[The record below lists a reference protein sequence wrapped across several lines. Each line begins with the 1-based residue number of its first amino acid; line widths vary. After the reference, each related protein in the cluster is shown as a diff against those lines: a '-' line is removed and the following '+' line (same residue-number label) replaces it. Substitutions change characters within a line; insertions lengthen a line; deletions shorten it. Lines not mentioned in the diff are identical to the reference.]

1 MVNLGRCVGSCN
13 TLNDLSDKVCVPNK
27 TKDLNWS
34 MFNMSTE
41 INESK
46 KLTKCIS
53 CGYTCKFD
61 GKKYNP
67 DESWCECK
75 NIIYVKNIMFGIL
88 HTCKFDGKKYIS
100 DEYWCEC
107 KKHHICEKDY
117 VWNPATCK
125 CENEINLVS
134 IIDDSTI
141 ICDEIINV
149 KERNFNEKNI
159 TCKTKKFYI
168 LLDFLLITLALL
180 MVVSIFCYLIKYQ
193 FHSTNNKLN
202 KW

>member
-1 MVNLGRCVGSCN
+1 MHYYPFAVNLGRCVGSCN

-53 CGYTCKFD
+53 CGYTCKFEE
-61 GKKYNP
+61 KKYNS
-67 DESWCECK
+67 DERWCECK
-75 NIIYVKNIMFGIL
+75 NIIYVKKIMFEIL

-100 DEYWCEC
+100 EEYWCEC

-117 VWNPATCK
+117 VRNPATCK

-134 IIDDSTI
+134 IMDDSTI
-141 ICDEIINV
+141 FCDEIINV
-149 KERNFNEKNI
+149 KEGNFNEK
-159 TCKTKKFYI
+159 
-168 LLDFLLITLALL
+168 
-180 MVVSIFCYLIKYQ
+180 KY
-193 FHSTNNKLN
+193 NL
-202 KW
+202 